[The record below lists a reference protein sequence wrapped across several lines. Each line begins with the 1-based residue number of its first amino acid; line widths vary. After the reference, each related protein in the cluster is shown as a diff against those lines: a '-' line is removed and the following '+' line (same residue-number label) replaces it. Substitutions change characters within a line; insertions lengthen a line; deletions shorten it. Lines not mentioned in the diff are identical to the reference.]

1 MGWVDDAKKRAAESA
16 AAYVKSGYTIGLGSG
31 STAIY
36 AIHVIGHRL
45 RSGKV
50 TGILG
55 VPTSFQAA
63 SEAEK
68 AGIPITNLYNKPV
81 LDLAIDGA
89 DQINEELDVIKGGG
103 GALLREKIVASASK
117 KYIIVA
123 DETKLVENLGCGFP
137 LPIEVLPFA
146 LGTVLRKVEELC
158 GKVVVRE
165 GPGKVGPVITDNGN
179 FVIDADFGEISNP
192 FRLEGDLKKIPGVL
206 ETGLFLGLVDIACIG
221 KKTEVE
227 TLRRT
232 N

>member
-16 AAYVKSGYTIGLGSG
+16 AAYVKSGYIIGLGSG

-36 AIHVIGHRL
+36 AIHVIGNRL
-45 RSGKV
+45 RSADI
-50 TGILG
+50 TGVLG

-63 SEAEK
+63 SEAVK
-68 AGIPITNLYNKPV
+68 AGIPITNLNNMPV

-89 DQINEELDVIKGGG
+89 DQINEELNVIKGGG

-123 DETKLVENLGCGFP
+123 DETKLVENLGDGFP

-146 LGTVLRKVEELC
+146 LGTVLLKVEKLG
-158 GKVVVRE
+158 GKAVVRK

-179 FVIDADFGEISNP
+179 IVIDADFGEISNP
-192 FRLEGDLKKIPGVL
+192 FRLEEELKKIPGVL
-206 ETGLFLGLVDIACIG
+206 ETGLFLGFVDIACVG
-221 KKTEVE
+221 NKTEVE
-227 TLRRT
+227 TLHRP